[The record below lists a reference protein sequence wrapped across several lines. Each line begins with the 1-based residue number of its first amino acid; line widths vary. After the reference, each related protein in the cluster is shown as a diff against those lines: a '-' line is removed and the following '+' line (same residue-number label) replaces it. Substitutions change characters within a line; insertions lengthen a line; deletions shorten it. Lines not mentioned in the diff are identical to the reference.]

1 MGEELRHDKRIEAA
15 RSGSRDEPR
24 ASLVTDDGDPTETG
38 ARSRRTDELDLGA
51 SAVSEL
57 RPTSGAARA
66 SEGPLRP
73 SRPWQ
78 PSQPVHPV
86 GRVSRPSIRPS
97 AFGLPRSSSPV
108 PAGSQEKKRESVP
121 PGISS
126 GRAPAESIP
135 PRVSQTLRKK
145 RISARV
151 PAVKTDIEELLPL
164 SQGVKSLPRPPR
176 VPTFETQQMPLAS
189 ARRFPWASL
198 GVFIVM
204 LFASFA
210 PLSRYRGERQDASA
224 LAAEQRNQ
232 RISDADDPSL
242 SLADARFD
250 VTASALEPRPLMTSQ
265 LPLSQQG
272 GAGLGAIDSTAG
284 RPRARFD
291 LGSRTGARA
300 QVQAPS
306 GSRAAPF
313 SSRADARAAMQIER
327 ALWGEPARVRE
338 ALLQEAE
345 HALQVGQLTLAVS
358 LFERGMDFDGDF
370 DGDDARAEFG
380 LARLRL
386 ALDDPD
392 SAEVW
397 ALRAIHKRPRRLEY
411 RALLAEILQRQGRGA
426 EAQMERA
433 VARALA
439 HFARGTRAR

>member
-1 MGEELRHDKRIEAA
+1 MGDELRHDKRIEAA
-15 RSGSRDEPR
+15 SSGARAEPR
-24 ASLVTDDGDPTETG
+24 AFAGSDDEDPTQTG
-38 ARSRRTDELDLGA
+38 ARPRRTDSDLSV

-57 RPTSGAARA
+57 RPATRAAEA
-66 SEGPLRP
+66 APRP

-108 PAGSQEKKRESVP
+108 PAGSPEKKRESVP

-145 RISARV
+145 RSSARV

-198 GVFIVM
+198 AVFIVM

-232 RISDADDPSL
+232 RSSEDDDSSL
-242 SLADARFD
+242 SLADTRFD
-250 VTASALEPRPLMTSQ
+250 VSASALEPRQ
-265 LPLSQQG
+265 
-272 GAGLGAIDSTAG
+272 
-284 RPRARFD
+284 
-291 LGSRTGARA
+291 
-300 QVQAPS
+300 
-306 GSRAAPF
+306 
-313 SSRADARAAMQIER
+313 ARAAMQIER

-345 HALQVGQLTLAVS
+345 HALQVGQLTLAAS

-392 SAEVW
+392 AAEVW

-439 HFARGTRAR
+439 HFARGTRTR